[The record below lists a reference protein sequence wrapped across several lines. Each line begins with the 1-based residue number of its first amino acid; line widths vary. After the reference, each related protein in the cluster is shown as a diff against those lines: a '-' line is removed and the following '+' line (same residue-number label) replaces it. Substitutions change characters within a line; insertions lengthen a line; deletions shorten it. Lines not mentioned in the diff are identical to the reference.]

1 MNRRPPNYPPPIT
14 PLERRDVSEGV
25 QRDARMRYSLLARSR
40 IPLDGPAGLVSILLL
55 VGVLVVVD
63 LSTALSALRGTLITD
78 ESFPIEMIGFHVG
91 ALSAI
96 GWMIAIRSTN
106 RRARRR
112 LAGKCVAC
120 GYDLAG
126 NKSGTCPECG
136 QSVSS

>member
-1 MNRRPPNYPPPIT
+1 
-14 PLERRDVSEGV
+14 
-25 QRDARMRYSLLARSR
+25 MRYSPLARSR
-40 IPLDGPAGLVSILLL
+40 IPLDGPAGLLGIILV
-55 VGVLVVVD
+55 VGVLAVLD

-78 ESFPIEMIGFHVG
+78 ESLPIEMIGFHVG
-91 ALSAI
+91 AMSFI
-96 GWMIAIRSTN
+96 GWVLAVRSTN

-136 QSVSS
+136 RSVSS